1 MSLLVVPPLALVTN
15 IVAVVLDKLKVYAII
30 GLVIS
35 ALTCM
40 LYFILVLVSILS
52 S

>member
-1 MSLLVVPPLALVTN
+1 MLLLVVPPLALVTN

-30 GLVIS
+30 GLTIS
-35 ALTCM
+35 ALTCL
-40 LYFILVLVSILS
+40 LYLLLVLVSILS

>member
-1 MSLLVVPPLALVTN
+1 MPPLALVTN

>member
-1 MSLLVVPPLALVTN
+1 VALVTS
-15 IVAVVLDKLKVYAII
+15 IVGVVLDKFKAYAIA

-40 LYFILVLVSILS
+40 LYFILVLVTVLCR
-52 S
+52 